1 MELTFGQGLNL
12 EQSQKL
18 TLTPEMIQ
26 SLNIL
31 QFSSNDLID
40 FVLGQMEVNPAI
52 DMENGDIYLKELGES
67 IHDDRMKSEESED
80 IYDNV
85 EPDDWDDYDWYDF
98 TESMN
103 SHGYDSRDRNAGDFQ
118 EDYYAYDSFGIE
130 SISLEEVLM
139 QQLDVCPGPYIV
151 KAIAAFIIQTLDE
164 RGYMTMTSQE
174 IMDELNVEEEDLK
187 KALKLIHS
195 FEPAGVGAES
205 LSECLALQAAAVD
218 RLDTNMEL
226 ILENHL
232 EDIAANRI
240 REVGRALGLKPAR
253 VQEYA
258 DLIRSFDPKPG
269 SMYQQME
276 STRFIVPDVLVEI
289 DEGKL
294 SVKLNEN
301 AVPRVSIRSEYGQM
315 LRESEK
321 NTNVNVFLTTHI
333 NSAKWLAKAIEQ
345 RCNTIMKVSSA
356 IVSEQSDFFA
366 DGRGEVKP
374 LTMKDIAEKIGV
386 HESTVSRAVNG
397 KYIQSKQGIF
407 ELRYFVPGAGR
418 FAGKKGSEATADSLK
433 KLIRQMVA
441 GEDRRTPLSDRSI
454 AEAIMITGVEISR
467 RTVAKYREEMGIPS
481 SSMRRRVK

>member
-31 QFSSNDLID
+31 QYSTNDLID
-40 FVLGQMEVNPAI
+40 FVLGQMEANPAI
-52 DMENGDIYLKELGES
+52 EMENGDIYLKELGES
-67 IHDDRMKSEESED
+67 IRDEKMNGEETED
-80 IYDNV
+80 IYDNAD
-85 EPDDWDDYDWYDF
+85 PDDWDDYDWYDF

-103 SHGYDSRDRNAGDFQ
+103 SHGYDSDGRTAGEFQ
-118 EDYYAYDSFGIE
+118 ADHYTFDSFGIE
-130 SISLEEVLM
+130 AVTLEEVLM
-139 QQLDVCPGPYIV
+139 QQLDVCPEPYIV
-151 KAIAAFIIQTLDE
+151 KAIAAFIIQTLDD
-164 RGYMTMTSQE
+164 RGYMTMTRQE
-174 IMDELNVEEEDLK
+174 IEDELHVRETDVL
-187 KALKLIHS
+187 KALDLIHG
-195 FEPAGVGAES
+195 FDPAGVGAES
-205 LSECLALQAAAVD
+205 LSECLALQAMAMD

-226 ILENHL
+226 ILEHHL

-240 REVGRALGLKPAR
+240 REVGRALGLKPSR

-269 SMYQQME
+269 SMYQRME
-276 STRFIVPDVLVEI
+276 STRFIVPDVLVEY

-301 AVPRVSIRSEYGQM
+301 AIPKISIRSEYGQM
-315 LRESEK
+315 LRESGK
-321 NTNVNVFLTTHI
+321 NTSVNVFLTTHI

-345 RCNTIMKVSSA
+345 RCNTIMRVSSA
-356 IVSEQSDFFA
+356 IVSEQSAFFT
-366 DGRGEVKP
+366 DGRSEVKP
-374 LTMKDIAEKIGV
+374 LTMKEIAEKIGV

-407 ELRYFVPGAGR
+407 ELRFFVPGAGR
-418 FAGKKGSEATADSLK
+418 FTGKKGSEATADSLK